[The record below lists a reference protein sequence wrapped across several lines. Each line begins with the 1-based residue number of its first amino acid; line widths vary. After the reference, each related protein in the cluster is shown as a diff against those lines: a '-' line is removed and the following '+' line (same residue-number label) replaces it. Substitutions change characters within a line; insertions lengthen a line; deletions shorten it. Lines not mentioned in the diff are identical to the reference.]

1 MRWGAGT
8 AREFNLMPR
17 SALRLVD
24 GGLDTTIEWRWFCG
38 YCAAPAPGN
47 MPPPPS
53 GRVCSACGLGMMLE
67 TRADAL
73 PADRDAFVV
82 VDSRLLIQAL
92 SRDAQR
98 LLAVTEEDAIDTRVS
113 ELLMPAD
120 AETSSGTGFA
130 AAIADAAQGLEADVT
145 RSFVRPWNTFG
156 VRMRAKIAM
165 CGPPRAALI
174 VLDDDR
180 PPAPRVPGLRS
191 SSSTGG
197 KIVPL
202 RAIR

>member
-1 MRWGAGT
+1 
-8 AREFNLMPR
+8 
-17 SALRLVD
+17 
-24 GGLDTTIEWRWFCG
+24 
-38 YCAAPAPGN
+38 
-47 MPPPPS
+47 
-53 GRVCSACGLGMMLE
+53 MMLE
-67 TRADAL
+67 TRADAI
-73 PADRDAFVV
+73 PTDRDAFVV

-98 LLAVTEEDAIDTRVS
+98 LLAVTEEDAVDTPVS

-120 AETSSGTGFA
+120 AEMARRTGFA
-130 AAIADAAQGLEADVT
+130 AAIADAAQGREPEVA

-156 VRMRAKIAM
+156 VRLRAKIAM

-180 PPAPRVPGLRS
+180 PPAPRATGLRS
-191 SSSTGG
+191 S

>member
-1 MRWGAGT
+1 
-8 AREFNLMPR
+8 
-17 SALRLVD
+17 
-24 GGLDTTIEWRWFCG
+24 
-38 YCAAPAPGN
+38 
-47 MPPPPS
+47 
-53 GRVCSACGLGMMLE
+53 MMLE
-67 TRADAL
+67 TRADAI
-73 PADRDAFVV
+73 PTDHDAFVV

-98 LLAVTEEDAIDTRVS
+98 LLAVTEEDAIDTPVS

-120 AETSSGTGFA
+120 AETAGRTGFA
-130 AAIADAAQGLEADVT
+130 AAIADAAQGREAEVT
-145 RSFVRPWNTFG
+145 RTFVRPWNTFG

-180 PPAPRVPGLRS
+180 PPGPRATGLRS
-191 SSSTGG
+191 S
-197 KIVPL
+197 KIVSL

>member
-1 MRWGAGT
+1 
-8 AREFNLMPR
+8 MPR
-17 SALRLVD
+17 PALRLVD
-24 GGLDTTIEWRWFCG
+24 GGLDTTVEWSWFCG

-47 MPPPPS
+47 QPPPPS

-67 TRADAL
+67 TRADAV
-73 PADRDAFVV
+73 PTDSDAFVV
-82 VDSRLLIQAL
+82 VDSRLLVQAL

-98 LLAVTEEDAIDTRVS
+98 LLAVTEEDAIDTPVS

-120 AETSSGTGFA
+120 AETANRTGFA
-130 AAIADAAQGLEADVT
+130 AAIADAAQGLESDVT

-174 VLDDDR
+174 VLDGDR
-180 PPAPRVPGLRS
+180 PPSPRISGLRNS
-191 SSSTGG
+191 

>member
-1 MRWGAGT
+1 MPTLSRPTVTRSSSST
-8 AREFNLMPR
+8 ARL
-17 SALRLVD
+17 LV
-24 GGLDTTIEWRWFCG
+24 
-38 YCAAPAPGN
+38 
-47 MPPPPS
+47 
-53 GRVCSACGLGMMLE
+53 
-67 TRADAL
+67 
-73 PADRDAFVV
+73 
-82 VDSRLLIQAL
+82 QAL

-98 LLAVTEEDAIDTRVS
+98 LLAVTEEDAIDTPVS

-120 AETSSGTGFA
+120 AETASRTGFA

-180 PPAPRVPGLRS
+180 PPAPRVHRICAATRSCRCGQSASAFRQASRLRACRGGRYERAGAGARTAGAPNVASAAGSRTDPSSCWPFS
-191 SSSTGG
+191 SSAMIVRPTATA
-197 KIVPL
+197 VPL
-202 RAIR
+202 RVAT